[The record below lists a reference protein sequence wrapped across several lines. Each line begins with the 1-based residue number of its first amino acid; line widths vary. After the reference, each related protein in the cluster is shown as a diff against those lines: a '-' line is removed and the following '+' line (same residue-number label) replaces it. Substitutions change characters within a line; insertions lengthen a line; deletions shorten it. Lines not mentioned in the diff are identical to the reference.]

1 MLDSP
6 HESPEDLSR
15 EVDSLRDRLRRIA
28 ESSDAPLRGIP
39 DVLKG
44 LDAMLEELVSSSL
57 DARALTHVSLLTH
70 GLDAV
75 ASFLELESGGVTTE
89 SVTPAAPSIDPAGG
103 LQQFIAA
110 FQKEAKKR
118 MSGLSLSMMNIFHE
132 DAADSSLEA
141 SAGHLHAIRGGAAML
156 NLTHVAQ
163 LSGLMERVIVAMR
176 RIPASERDW
185 PTQAL
190 LRGYHLL
197 KTASDDPVVY
207 IDPDAADDVCADLR
221 DTFDALAIEATTPH
235 EPKPA
240 TPKPAPAPTASTDTQ
255 PAAPKEPEEPDGPL
269 EQRILIVDDVETI
282 AASVGFVLSELDL
295 PLDIAQNGEQ
305 ALSMLRKSPYSLVVS
320 DIAMPRLD
328 GIALT
333 RMMRED
339 PQLNSLPV
347 ILLTSLD
354 HPSERDAGLE
364 AGANDYIIKGSIGG
378 GELISRVRDL
388 LEIAPFVPAARERE
402 PRRRLLVAEDTE
414 TVAAS
419 IAFVLSEAEI
429 DIVLASDGAEALAK
443 LEREPFDLLISDWQM
458 PSMTGI
464 ELIEAARANPATA
477 DLPIVLL
484 TSLDSDTV
492 RDRALDAGANRFL
505 VKGQIGGGAL
515 LALVEE
521 LIAQP

>member
-1 MLDSP
+1 MLDSSK
-6 HESPEDLSR
+6 ERTEDLSR
-15 EVDSLRDRLRRIA
+15 EVDALRDRLRRIA
-28 ESSDAPLRGIP
+28 ASGEVPLRGMP
-39 DVLKG
+39 DVLAG
-44 LDAMLEELVSSSL
+44 LDAMLEELVSSPL
-57 DARALTHVSLLTH
+57 DARALTQVSLLTH

-75 ASFLELESGGVTTE
+75 ASFLEVEDGDDAP
-89 SVTPAAPSIDPAGG
+89 TPTPSAPAVDPAGG

-110 FQKEAKKR
+110 FQQEAKKR

-176 RIPASERDW
+176 RVPASERDW

-197 KTASDDPVVY
+197 KTASDDPAVY

-221 DTFDALAIEATTPH
+221 DTFDALAIEANTHHDAKPAAPAPSPDTSAA
-235 EPKPA
+235 PA
-240 TPKPAPAPTASTDTQ
+240 TPAEPA
-255 PAAPKEPEEPDGPL
+255 GPL

-305 ALSMLRKSPYSLVVS
+305 ALSMMRKSPYSLVIS

-339 PQLNSLPV
+339 PALNSLPV

-388 LEIAPFVPAARERE
+388 LEIAPFVPAARARE

-443 LEREPFDLLISDWQM
+443 LQREPFDLLISDWQM

-464 ELIEAARANPATA
+464 ELIEAARADPATA
-477 DLPIVLL
+477 DLPIILL